1 MPERTGPHIF
11 RKERIMP
18 YSEPTDLAVVACP
31 GGESFANEVIAH
43 LRRMYKHRFS
53 LKSDVIS
60 KRYGLDKDKLV
71 QQMNLENDLRTSDLC
86 VRGNTDRYRPPV
98 FKLDTRFTFFANGE
112 FKVEVNEC
120 IRGKD
125 VFIFQDVENHEEIS
139 LNDSKNKVRMSVNDH
154 VMCLLCAID
163 TVRQAGARQIT
174 LVLPVYPYSRQHK
187 KKGREGLTAA
197 LLGHIYESMEVTRI
211 ITLDLHSREIVN
223 AFAHT
228 HLENLHASYQIIR
241 ELTRLLDLTTENLVI
256 VSPDTGAIDR
266 NKFYATGLKKPLA
279 MIYKERDYS
288 VVTQNAK
295 NTNIKSIKLLGD
307 VKGKVAFLA
316 DDMLGTGGT
325 LLKAMGFL
333 KEQGATKVIAAI
345 SLPFFT
351 GNAIELFDEAYR
363 QGLFYRI
370 IGTNAVYHEE
380 LCKKEW
386 YISTNVSGLFAN
398 VITRLHHGQSLS
410 DLLDNRTIIDKM
422 IKASR
427 PAESKEQQSQEPA
440 EKEDSRVAQI

>member
-1 MPERTGPHIF
+1 
-11 RKERIMP
+11 MP
-18 YSEPTDLAVVACP
+18 YSEPTNLAVVACP
-31 GGESFANEVIAH
+31 GGESFANEVITH
-43 LRRMYKHRFS
+43 LRHMYKHRFS

-60 KRYGLDKDKLV
+60 KRYALEKDRLI
-71 QQMNLENDLRTSDLC
+71 QQINLENDLHTSDLC
-86 VRGNTDRYRPPV
+86 IRGQVDKYRPPL
-98 FKLDTRFTFFANGE
+98 FKVNTSFTYFANGE
-112 FKVEVNEC
+112 FKAELNDC

-125 VFIFQDVENHEEIS
+125 VFIFQDVENHEPLS
-139 LNDSKNKVRMSVNDH
+139 LNDGKNMMTLSVNDH
-154 VMCLLCAID
+154 VMGLLVTID
-163 TVRQAGARQIT
+163 AVRQAGARQIT

-197 LLGHIYESMEVTRI
+197 LLGHIYESMEVRRI
-211 ITLDLHSREIVN
+211 ITLDIHSREIVN
-223 AFAHT
+223 AFGHT

-241 ELTRLLDLTTENLVI
+241 ELAKVVDLTKEDLVV

-288 VVTQNAK
+288 IVTQDAK

-307 VKGKVAFLA
+307 VHGKVAFMA

-325 LLKAMGFL
+325 LLKAMSFL
-333 KEQGATKVIAAI
+333 HEQGATKVIAAI

-351 GNAIELFDEAYR
+351 GNAVQLFDDAYR

-380 LCKKEW
+380 LLKREW

-398 VITRLHHGQSLS
+398 VITRLHHEQSLS

-427 PAESKEQQSQEPA
+427 PDSSEKNSAEPEGC
-440 EKEDSRVAQI
+440 AQ

>member
-1 MPERTGPHIF
+1 
-11 RKERIMP
+11 MP

-31 GGESFANEVIAH
+31 GGESFANEVITH
-43 LRRMYKHRFS
+43 LRHMYKHRFT
-53 LKSDVIS
+53 LKNDVIS
-60 KRYGLDKDKLV
+60 KRYGLDKDELV
-71 QQMNLENDLRTSDLC
+71 QRINLENDLKTSDLC
-86 VRGNTDRYRPPV
+86 VRGTIDKFRPPM
-98 FKLDTRFTFFANGE
+98 FKVNTRFTYFANGE
-112 FKVEVNEC
+112 FKCELLDSV
-120 IRGKD
+120 RGKD
-125 VFIFQDVENHEEIS
+125 VFIFQDVENHEKIP
-139 LNDSKNKVRMSVNDH
+139 LNDGKNIMSLSVNDH
-154 VMCLLCAID
+154 VMSLLVGID
-163 TVRQAGARQIT
+163 AVRQAGARQIT

-197 LLGHIYESMEVTRI
+197 LLGHIYESMEVKRI

-223 AFAHT
+223 AFSHT

-241 ELTRLLDLTTENLVI
+241 ELSKVIDLTKEDLVV

-266 NKFYATGLKKPLA
+266 NKFYATGLKKSLA

-288 VVTQNAK
+288 IVTQDAK

-333 KEQGATKVIAAI
+333 HEQGATKVIAAI

-351 GNAIELFDEAYR
+351 GNAIQLFDEAYKN
-363 QGLFYRI
+363 GLFYRI

-380 LCKKEW
+380 LLKREW

-398 VITRLHHGQSLS
+398 VITRLHHDQSLS
-410 DLLDNRTIIDKM
+410 DLMDNRTIIDKM
-422 IKASR
+422 IKASK
-427 PAESKEQQSQEPA
+427 PSETKDEHLADPTGVSVNNCDPLA
-440 EKEDSRVAQI
+440 

>member
-1 MPERTGPHIF
+1 
-11 RKERIMP
+11 MP

-31 GGESFANEVIAH
+31 GGESFANEVITH
-43 LRRMYKHRFS
+43 LRHMYKHRFS

-60 KRYGLDKDKLV
+60 KRYNLDKESLIR
-71 QQMNLENDLRTSDLC
+71 QINLENDLKTSDLC
-86 VRGNTDRYRPPV
+86 IRGMVDKYRAPQ
-98 FKLDTRFTFFANGE
+98 FKVDTRFTFFANGE
-112 FKVEVNEC
+112 FKCELNEC

-125 VFIFQDVENHEEIS
+125 VYIFQDVENHEEIP
-139 LNDSKNKVRMSVNDH
+139 LNDGKNKLSLSVNDH
-154 VMCLLCAID
+154 VMCLLVAID
-163 TVRQAGARQIT
+163 AVRQAGAREIT
-174 LVLPVYPYSRQHK
+174 LVLPAYPYSRQHK
-187 KKGREGLTAA
+187 RKGREGLTAA
-197 LLGHIYESMEVTRI
+197 LLGHIYESMEVKRI

-228 HLENLHASYQIIR
+228 HCENLHASYQIIR
-241 ELTRLLDLTTENLVI
+241 ELARVVDLTKEDLVV

-288 VVTQNAK
+288 VVTQDAK

-333 KEQGATKVIAAI
+333 HDQGATKVIAAI

-351 GNAIELFDEAYR
+351 GNAIQLFDEAYK

-380 LCKKEW
+380 LLNKEW

-398 VITRLHHGQSLS
+398 VITRLHHCQSLS
-410 DLLDNRTIIDKM
+410 DLLDNRSIIDKM

-427 PAESKEQQSQEPA
+427 PSETKDEQ
-440 EKEDSRVAQI
+440 VADPVDPTGKSVNNCDPIA

>member
-1 MPERTGPHIF
+1 
-11 RKERIMP
+11 MP
-18 YSEPTDLAVVACP
+18 YSEPTNLAVIACP
-31 GGESFANEVIAH
+31 GGESFADEVITH
-43 LRRMYKHRFS
+43 LRHMYKHRFS
-53 LKSDVIS
+53 LKNDVIS
-60 KRYGLDKDKLV
+60 KRYNLDKEKLI
-71 QQMNLENDLRTSDLC
+71 QQINLDNDLRTGDLC
-86 VRGNTDRYRPPV
+86 VKGNTDKYRSPV
-98 FKLDTRFTFFANGE
+98 FKANTRFTYFANGE
-112 FKVEVNEC
+112 FKAEILDC

-125 VFIFQDVENHEEIS
+125 VFIFQDVENHEPLS
-139 LNDSKNKVRMSVNDH
+139 FNDGKNTLTLSVNDH
-154 VMCLLCAID
+154 VMSLLVTID
-163 TVRQAGARQIT
+163 AVRHAGARQIT

-197 LLGHIYESMEVTRI
+197 LLGHIYESMEVRRI

-223 AFAHT
+223 AFSHT
-228 HLENLHASYQIIR
+228 HCENLHASYQIIR
-241 ELTRLLDLTTENLVI
+241 ELAKAVDLTKEDLVV

-288 VVTQNAK
+288 VVTQDAK
-295 NTNIKSIKLLGD
+295 NSNIKSIKLLGD

-325 LLKAMGFL
+325 LLKAMTFL
-333 KEQGATKVIAAI
+333 HEQGATKVIAAI

-351 GNAIELFDEAYR
+351 GNAVQLFDEAYK

-380 LCKKEW
+380 LVKREW

-398 VITRLHHGQSLS
+398 VITRLHHEQSLS

-427 PAESKEQQSQEPA
+427 PAETKDEQIADPTGEAVNNCDPHA
-440 EKEDSRVAQI
+440 